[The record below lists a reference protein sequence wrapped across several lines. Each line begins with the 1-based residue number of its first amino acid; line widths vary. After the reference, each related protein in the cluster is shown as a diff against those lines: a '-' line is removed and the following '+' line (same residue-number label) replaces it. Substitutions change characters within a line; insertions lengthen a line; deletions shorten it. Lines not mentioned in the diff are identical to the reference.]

1 MWGEARTTS
10 PKAARAEKSRS
21 AVFQLAAARGKPIE
35 GKSATEHPASP
46 DARPVDLRPLK
57 AAVQGLTLAHPARTV
72 ILAEPDSLS
81 REDYAAKAVVWFR
94 LLRLGDG

>member
-1 MWGEARTTS
+1 MFPEAT
-10 PKAARAEKSRS
+10 RAEKSRPPAS
-21 AVFQLAAARGKPIE
+21 QRGRARGKPIQVE
-35 GKSATEHPASP
+35 PATENPASP

-57 AAVQGLTLAHPARTV
+57 AAVQGLALAHPARTV

>member
-1 MWGEARTTS
+1 MTS
-10 PKAARAEKSRS
+10 PKAARAEKSHI
-21 AVFQLAAARGKPIE
+21 AVSRRAGARGKPIQVD
-35 GKSATEHPASP
+35 SATAPPASP

-57 AAVQGLTLAHPARTV
+57 AAVQGLALAHPARTV

-81 REDYAAKAVVWFR
+81 REDYAARVVVWFR